1 MPCSMGSPEAECAS
15 KLHIWKRFSGG
26 EERKWTNAV
35 AVNFKVV
42 TGGGDS
48 ENTIEMIE
56 WPQAECQSQPATQGA
71 QLQSVGV
78 QHRMALS
85 EKKRVGARHGLTLP
99 PARRVPLRQGVAAQ
113 GRGGQGTSCPTRIC
127 GRLTSHGRQTAALAS
142 TSCFWGCSSC
152 WGSVSPPL
160 AYEKQQKKEVEP
172 GSLALPEARVA
183 KGQGGP

>member
-1 MPCSMGSPEAECAS
+1 MAV
-15 KLHIWKRFSGG
+15 KL
-26 EERKWTNAV
+26 
-35 AVNFKVV
+35 KVV

-48 ENTIEMIE
+48 ENTVEMIASDLE
-56 WPQAECQSQPATQGA
+56 LNASHPATQRP

-85 EKKRVGARHGLTLP
+85 EKERLGVSYGLTLP
-99 PARRVPLRQGVAAQ
+99 PARRVPLRQDVAAQ
-113 GRGGQGTSCPTRIC
+113 GRGGQGTCCPTRIC

-160 AYEKQQKKEVEP
+160 AYEEQREK
-172 GSLALPEARVA
+172 
-183 KGQGGP
+183 